1 MAQVEFKNFEY
12 TNFLTFTFSFFFV
25 RNLFRNIDPTREK
38 TKEEGK
44 EYLRAWATEW
54 VCRVWILTWS
64 FTNDVTD
71 GKINYVLCASVSPLL
86 NMYINSIYYL
96 ERLIWEWT
104 CKIQGKQ
111 SGVWY
116 TQSIK
121 KVLAIII
128 ITTTT
133 TITATAI
140 FNEPHYSHHSE
151 PLFSERKGPTIS

>member
-25 RNLFRNIDPTREK
+25 RTLFRNIDPTREK

-44 EYLRAWATEW
+44 EYLRAWTTEW
-54 VCRVWILTWS
+54 AYWVWILTWS
-64 FTNDVTD
+64 LTNDVTN
-71 GKINYVLCASVSPLL
+71 GKINYALCASVSPLL

-96 ERLIWEWT
+96 ERLIWGWIF
-104 CKIQGKQ
+104 KIQGKQ
-111 SGVWY
+111 SGAWY

-121 KVLAIII
+121 KVLVIIT

-133 TITATAI
+133 TATAI
-140 FNEPHYSHHSE
+140 FNEPHYSHNSE
-151 PLFSERKGPTIS
+151 PPFNERKGPTIS